1 MFGSPLRLPI
11 DQVRTLGVLSDRRD
25 VLGRDGEG
33 GVLNQ
38 TEDNEQGGLGG
49 GFAAES
55 TPAFAQW
62 TAPGQESEDEVPISE
77 VVPEFLRAV
86 EANMSIAGRLTLHFQ
101 DRDVH
106 LDVDGYAGLKTVA
119 NVASDSSDWNDD
131 IDPAF
136 SDARYGWFSA
146 RRERLLAASWQP
158 HPVCTCE

>member
-1 MFGSPLRLPI
+1 M
-11 DQVRTLGVLSDRRD
+11 
-25 VLGRDGEG
+25 
-33 GVLNQ
+33 NQ
-38 TEDNEQGGLGG
+38 TEDNELGALGG

-55 TPAFAQW
+55 APAFRQW
-62 TAPGQESEDEVPISE
+62 ETPGKESDGEMPISE

-86 EANMSIAGRLTLHFQ
+86 EANMNVAGILTLHFQ

-119 NVASDSSDWNDD
+119 NVASDSSDWNDG

-158 HPVCTCE
+158 NPVCTCE

>member
-1 MFGSPLRLPI
+1 M
-11 DQVRTLGVLSDRRD
+11 DQQKDAQD
-25 VLGRDGEG
+25 
-33 GVLNQ
+33 
-38 TEDNEQGGLGG
+38 GGLGR

-55 TPAFAQW
+55 TPAYRRW
-62 TAPGQESEDEVPISE
+62 ETSGKESDGEVPISE

-86 EANMSIAGRLTLHFQ
+86 EANMNVAGTLTLHFQ

-119 NVASDSSDWNDD
+119 NVASDSSDWNDG
-131 IDPAF
+131 IDPAY

-158 HPVCTCE
+158 HLVCTCE

>member
-1 MFGSPLRLPI
+1 M
-11 DQVRTLGVLSDRRD
+11 DQEKDMQHGVP
-25 VLGRDGEG
+25 
-33 GVLNQ
+33 
-38 TEDNEQGGLGG
+38 GG

-55 TPAFAQW
+55 TPAFRQCE
-62 TAPGQESEDEVPISE
+62 TPGKESDGEMPISE

-86 EANMSIAGRLTLHFQ
+86 EANMNVAGTLTLHFQ

-119 NVASDSSDWNDD
+119 NVATDSRDWSDG

-158 HPVCTCE
+158 HPACTCE